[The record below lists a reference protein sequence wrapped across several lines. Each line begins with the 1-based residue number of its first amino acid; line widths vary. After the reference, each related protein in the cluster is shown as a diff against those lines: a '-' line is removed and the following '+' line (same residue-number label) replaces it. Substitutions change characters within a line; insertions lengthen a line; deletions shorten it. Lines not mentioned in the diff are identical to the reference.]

1 VRTIEDHRAPVDD
14 APLETARQSACCQR
28 AEGLAAAA
36 RSTGLQ
42 AVSVPDPSAALD
54 WGLAGSQASTP
65 VVVSGSFH
73 LLAAVERRPPPGSRP
88 RSRHPTI
95 NSAEPSAPHTHW

>member
-1 VRTIEDHRAPVDD
+1 VLALKHDKDLGAVLKVLAPSAARIVATKFQTNGGDHPSSWSHRAADI
-14 APLETARQSACCQR
+14 
-28 AEGLAAAA
+28 AAAA

-54 WGLAGSQASTP
+54 CGLASSQASTP

-73 LLAAVERRPPPGSRP
+73 LLAAV
-88 RSRHPTI
+88 
-95 NSAEPSAPHTHW
+95 AEATFARA